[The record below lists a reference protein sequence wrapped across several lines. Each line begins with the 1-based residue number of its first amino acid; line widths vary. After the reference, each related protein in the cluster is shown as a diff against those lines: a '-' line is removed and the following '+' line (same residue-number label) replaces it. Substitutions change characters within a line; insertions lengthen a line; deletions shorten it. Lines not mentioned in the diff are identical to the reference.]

1 VVSRLGSPRQ
11 RGGIT
16 AVHSFDLV
24 IVGSGPAGLSAA
36 SQAAARG
43 LPYVVLE
50 RTDHLADT
58 LHCYQKRKHVMA
70 EPGMIPQR
78 GEIPFAAGSRESIL
92 DAWARFVAERK
103 LNVHFR
109 REMTGLEKTEG
120 GFRVR
125 TPADEYEA
133 RHVVLALGTQGN
145 PRRLGV
151 PGEDLPHVATRL
163 VDPDEFQDLDI
174 LVVGAGDS
182 ALEVA
187 ISLASH
193 NRVGL
198 VVRTPEILKA
208 KESLE
213 REVLGLAARGQM
225 KIHFSSSVARV
236 EPGAAELKTPS
247 GLVRVPAQQI
257 ILKLGAT
264 PPRGL
269 LEGIGVQ
276 FAGTGRESKPVL
288 SHRYESSVPGLHLI
302 GAVTGRD
309 LIRLGINQ
317 GWEVIEHI
325 LGHEVEPAD
334 EAVLKERLPF
344 WPGTVRER
352 IAGLRGEIPLLGA
365 ADEELLR
372 EMFLSA
378 EVREYRDGEVILRQN
393 DYSDSFLIVA
403 GGEVEI
409 TGRAAS
415 EARDRKV
422 ATLAAGN
429 FFGEMSLI
437 SGRRRNAT
445 ATARTAGEKA
455 RLIEVPRKAML
466 KLMATDAGVKRVV
479 DQAFLIRAFQG
490 YLFRDLSEEVLWQL
504 VGQATLERI
513 DANQAVFR
521 EGDPG
526 DAFYL
531 IRNGQV
537 KISKGSGGKDL
548 VLSYLVAGNFFGE
561 TALLPDTP
569 RTATVTTIFPTE
581 LIRLARDD
589 FERFL
594 EDHPELREG
603 IVAKLEER
611 RIASLIAEAAPLAGS
626 VLSDLIREEVVMGTQ
641 ALFIDDHKCVRCGN
655 CIAACEGVHVDGQAR
670 LSLTGI
676 KFYNLLAPNSCWQ
689 CENPLCMTD
698 CPPDAIA
705 RDPHGEVYIKS
716 NCIGCGNCEKN
727 CPYDNIFM
735 VHPKAERTLFDWVKG
750 LLGFDGAGGAAA
762 EAKVDAGRTVAVKC
776 DLCREIHGG
785 PACVRSCPTGAALRL
800 EPEQYQA
807 RLDELLAR
815 SRGY

>member
-1 VVSRLGSPRQ
+1 M
-11 RGGIT
+11 
-16 AVHSFDLV
+16 FDLV
-24 IVGSGPAGLSAA
+24 IVGSGPAGLAA
-36 SQAAARG
+36 AAQAAANG

-58 LHCYQKRKHVMA
+58 VRCYQKRKHVMA

-78 GEIPFAAGSRESIL
+78 GELPFAAGSRESIL
-92 DAWARFVAERK
+92 DAWTAFAAGRR
-103 LNVHFR
+103 LNIHFR
-109 REMTGLEKTEG
+109 QEMVGIEQAVDRFL
-120 GFRVR
+120 VR
-125 TPADEYEA
+125 TATDEYEA

-145 PRRLGV
+145 PRRLGA
-151 PGEDLPHVATRL
+151 PGDALPHVSTRL
-163 VDPDEFQDLDI
+163 VDPDEFQDLDV

-187 ISLASH
+187 IALAPH

-213 REVLGLAARGQM
+213 REALGLQARGQM
-225 KIHFSSSVARV
+225 KIHFSSTVARV
-236 EPGAAELKTPS
+236 EPGFAELKTPD
-247 GLVRVPAQQI
+247 GLVTVPAQRV

-276 FAGTGRESKPVL
+276 FAGSGRESKPVL
-288 SHRYESSVPGLHLI
+288 SSRYESSVPGLYLI

-309 LIRLGINQ
+309 LIKLGINQ
-317 GWEVIEHI
+317 GWEVVEHI
-325 LGHEVEPAD
+325 LGHAVEPAD
-334 EAVLKERLPF
+334 EEVLKGRLPF
-344 WPGTVRER
+344 WRGTVRER
-352 IAGLRGEIPLLGA
+352 IAELREEVPLLGA

-372 EMFLSA
+372 EVFLSA
-378 EVREYRDGEVILRQN
+378 EVCEYRDGEVILRQD
-393 DYSDSFLIVA
+393 DYSDSFLVVA
-403 GGEVEI
+403 WGEVEI
-409 TGRAAS
+409 S
-415 EARDRKV
+415 ARTQGQDRERKI
-422 ATLAAGN
+422 ATLTAGN

-445 ATARTAGEKA
+445 ATARGGA

-466 KLMATDAGVKRVV
+466 KLMATDAAVKKMV

-490 YLFRDLSEEVLWQL
+490 YLFPELPEAVLWQL
-504 VGQATLERI
+504 VSKATLQRL
-513 DANQAVFR
+513 DAGHAVFR
-521 EGDPG
+521 EGDLG

-531 IRNGQV
+531 IRSGQV
-537 KISKGSGGKDL
+537 KISKASGGKDL

-581 LIRLARDD
+581 LIRLGRED
-589 FERFL
+589 FEGFL
-594 EDHPELREG
+594 GDHPELREG

-611 RIASLIAEAAPLAGS
+611 RIKSLIAEAAPITGS

-655 CIAACEGVHVDGQAR
+655 CIAACEGVHEDGQAR

-727 CPYDNIFM
+727 CPYGNIFM
-735 VHPKAERTLFDWVKG
+735 VHPKPERTIFDWVKG
-750 LLGFDGAGGAAA
+750 LLGFDGGGAEPAG
-762 EAKVDAGRTVAVKC
+762 DPGRTVAVKC
-776 DLCREIHGG
+776 DLCREISGG
-785 PACVRSCPTGAALRL
+785 PACVRSCPCGAAIRL
-800 EPEQYQA
+800 EPGEYQA
-807 RLDELLAR
+807 RLDELVAR
-815 SRGY
+815 SGGL